1 MIAESNKAQTDMTP
15 CLGEGKKKKREEGRE
30 RETKMEPERGSLT
43 LINKH
48 TYKDNISDYY

>member
-1 MIAESNKAQTDMTP
+1 MIAESNKAQIDMTP
-15 CLGEGKKKKREEGRE
+15 CLGEEKKKRWG
-30 RETKMEPERGSLT
+30 ETKMEPERGSLT